1 MSLNLPI
8 AMMKM
13 VVVNMNKQ
21 GFTLIELLG
30 VIVVLTLIGLI
41 AIPSIA
47 STIERNKNKI
57 NEEKKEII
65 CSAAEIYVSK
75 NKLDG
80 SRGVDIQTLLD
91 DNLLTEDELK
101 NSNNSDY
108 LFPPTYVVKM
118 SEGICVIEN
127 S

>member
-1 MSLNLPI
+1 
-8 AMMKM
+8 
-13 VVVNMNKQ
+13 MNKQ

-30 VIVVLTLIGLI
+30 VLVVLTLIGLI

-75 NKLDG
+75 NKL
-80 SRGVDIQTLLD
+80 GVPWNVYIQTLLD
-91 DNLLTEDELK
+91 ENLLTEEELK
-101 NSNNSDY
+101 NSNNSGN
-108 LFPPTYVVKM
+108 LFPPTYVVKI
-118 SEGICVIEN
+118 SGESCVIE
-127 S
+127 SS